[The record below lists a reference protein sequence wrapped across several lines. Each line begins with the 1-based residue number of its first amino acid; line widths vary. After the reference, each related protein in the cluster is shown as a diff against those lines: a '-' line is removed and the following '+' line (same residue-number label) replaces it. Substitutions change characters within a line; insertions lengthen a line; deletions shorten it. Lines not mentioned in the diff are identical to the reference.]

1 MGFVDHVARRVAE
14 GVTEGQG
21 RPDGAE
27 WGKTSAQGQVREPG
41 TESREAQCRGT
52 SAQPTG
58 TRRAAGKR
66 NLRMGRR
73 GLRWELLLGPR
84 GREAGWRVPRTIFG
98 WPAPLQIPLPEG
110 PRDEA
115 GSRRG
120 RIEPSLENRL
130 AFLSFRPVT
139 NGFLKDRLDRLLD
152 PNSWR

>member
-1 MGFVDHVARRVAE
+1 MSGNLWPADWDATGRGQKEPEDGEEGAAVGVAPGSA
-14 GVTEGQG
+14 
-21 RPDGAE
+21 RPR
-27 WGKTSAQGQVREPG
+27 S
-41 TESREAQCRGT
+41 
-52 SAQPTG
+52 
-58 TRRAAGKR
+58 
-66 NLRMGRR
+66 
-73 GLRWELLLGPR
+73 
-84 GREAGWRVPRTIFG
+84 RVPRTIFG

>member
-58 TRRAAGKR
+58 TRPAAGRR
-66 NLRMGRR
+66 NQRMGRR
-73 GLRWELLLGPR
+73 GLRWESCSWVRAAEKPGGGCHAQFSVGQLRSRFPYQK
-84 GREAGWRVPRTIFG
+84 VPEMKG
-98 WPAPLQIPLPEG
+98 DPGEG
-110 PRDEA
+110 
-115 GSRRG
+115 G
-120 RIEPSLENRL
+120 
-130 AFLSFRPVT
+130 
-139 NGFLKDRLDRLLD
+139 
-152 PNSWR
+152 